1 MELTPRLPLVGL
13 GLQGARACETLWAL
27 FCEPALAFLLCQLR
41 RRCRPWLS
49 KPFRFPRPATA
60 LGSVLLLASGSARAI
75 DVLQIRL
82 PLLQEDFYVRIEE
95 LASPDA
101 LWAGRSDLAE
111 LNRAT
116 NGAYALRLQELL
128 NHPLPMQDHLD
139 TPMVRQ
145 VELLLKRLID
155 VPTNEANLLD
165 SQPLQAG
172 MRKLKAEGR
181 QATLLNL
188 LQAIPGHKVSIRLD
202 RAVAFLKQINQNNAE
217 ITELLKTLP
226 ALPAAP
232 SEALRRGPFAIT
244 TRVVNLPVAAGKES
258 LEVTLVR
265 PVEPPT
271 LPAVVISHGLWDSPS
286 SFLGWAQHLASHGAP
301 VLLPRHPGS
310 DISQQAQMLAGNA
323 PPPDPREFL
332 RRPRDI
338 KAVLDALENGQLPG
352 AEGIPA
358 RGVIFIGH
366 SWGGTTALQ
375 LAGARSLQATLW
387 QACKNTNHPE
397 RNLSWVL
404 QCTFLPAATDA
415 SLADSRIVR
424 VVAVSPPQAL
434 IFAAGLVDLQKPVLL
449 ISGSSDIV
457 VPLHPE
463 ALDPFHLYPLDRS
476 QLVLVEGGTHF
487 NLPAPASSD
496 GGPLR
501 ALLLYWAQGKSL
513 KTDSAVADPAG
524 RALLLAPRKGLV
536 PGNR

>member
-1 MELTPRLPLVGL
+1 
-13 GLQGARACETLWAL
+13 
-27 FCEPALAFLLCQLR
+27 
-41 RRCRPWLS
+41 
-49 KPFRFPRPATA
+49 
-60 LGSVLLLASGSARAI
+60 VLLLNPGAARAI

-82 PLLQEDFYVRIEE
+82 PFLQEDFSVRIAE
-95 LASPDA
+95 LADPDG
-101 LWAGRSDLAE
+101 LWAGSSDLAE

-128 NHPLPMQDHLD
+128 HQPLPMQDHLD
-139 TPMVRQ
+139 APMARQ
-145 VELLLKRLID
+145 VELILKRLID
-155 VPTNEANLLD
+155 VDGKEAKVLD
-165 SQPLQAG
+165 FEPVQAG
-172 MRKLKAEGR
+172 LRKLMAEGR
-181 QATLLNL
+181 QATLLSL

-202 RAVAFLKQINQNNAE
+202 RAAPIVRQINQNNAR

-226 ALPAAP
+226 RLPAAP

-244 TRVVNLPVAAGKES
+244 TRVVNLPTAGGKES

-265 PVEPPT
+265 PMGPPS
-271 LPAVVISHGLWDSPS
+271 LPAVVISHGLWDSPT

-310 DISQQAQMLAGNA
+310 DISQQAQMLAGNE

-332 RRPRDI
+332 RRPRDV
-338 KAVLDALENGQLPG
+338 KAVLDALDNGQIPG
-352 AEGIPA
+352 AEAIPA
-358 RGVIFIGH
+358 RGLTFIGH

-375 LAGARSLQATLW
+375 LAGARSLRATLW
-387 QACKNTNHPE
+387 QACKNINNPE

-415 SLADSRIVR
+415 SLADPRIVR

-434 IFAAGLVDLQKPVLL
+434 VFAAGLVDLQKPVLL
-449 ISGSSDIV
+449 ISGSSDMV
-457 VPLHPE
+457 VPAQPE
-463 ALDPFHLYPLDRS
+463 ALDPFHLYPMDRS

-501 ALLLYWAQGKSL
+501 ALLLRWVQGTGL
-513 KTDSAVADPAG
+513 KADSAVADPAG
-524 RALLLAPRKGLV
+524 RALLLVPHKGAV
-536 PGNR
+536 PANR

>member
-1 MELTPRLPLVGL
+1 MY
-13 GLQGARACETLWAL
+13 LW
-27 FCEPALAFLLCQLR
+27 PALAFLLRQLR
-41 RRCRPWLS
+41 RRCRQGLS
-49 KPFRFPRPATA
+49 QHLRSPAVATA
-60 LGSVLLLASGSARAI
+60 LGTVLLLTPGAARAI

-82 PLLQEDFYVRIEE
+82 PLLQEDFSVRIAE

-101 LWAGRSDLAE
+101 LWAGNSDLAE

-116 NGAYALRLQELL
+116 NGTYALRLQELL
-128 NHPLPMQDHLD
+128 NQPLPMQDHLD
-139 TPMVRQ
+139 APMARQ
-145 VELLLKRLID
+145 VELILKRLID
-155 VPTNEANLLD
+155 VDGNEAKVLD
-165 SQPLQAG
+165 SEPVQAG
-172 MRKLKAEGR
+172 LRKLMAEGR
-181 QATLLNL
+181 QATLLSL

-202 RAVAFLKQINQNNAE
+202 RAAIFLRQINQNDE
-217 ITELLKTLP
+217 KITALLKTLP
-226 ALPAAP
+226 RLPAAP
-232 SEALRRGPFAIT
+232 SEALARGPFAIT
-244 TRVVNLPVAAGKES
+244 TRVVKLPPVNGKES

-265 PVEPPT
+265 PVGPPS
-271 LPAVVISHGLWDSPS
+271 LPAVVISHGLWDSPT

-332 RRPRDI
+332 RRPRDV
-338 KAVLDALENGQLPG
+338 KAVLDALENGQIPG
-352 AEGIPA
+352 AEGLPA
-358 RGVIFIGH
+358 RDLTFIGH

-387 QACKNTNHPE
+387 QACKNSNNPE

-415 SLADSRIVR
+415 SLADPRIVR
-424 VVAVSPPQAL
+424 VIAVSPPQAL
-434 IFAAGLVDLQKPVLL
+434 VFAVGLADLQKPVLL

-457 VPLHPE
+457 VPVQPE
-463 ALDPFHLYPLDRS
+463 ALDPFHLYPKDRS

-501 ALLLYWAQGKSL
+501 ALLLHWSQGKSL
-513 KTDSAVADPAG
+513 KADAAVADPAG
-524 RALLLAPRKGLV
+524 RALLLVPRKG
-536 PGNR
+536 PMPANR

>member
-1 MELTPRLPLVGL
+1 VVKLPPV
-13 GLQGARACETLWAL
+13 
-27 FCEPALAFLLCQLR
+27 
-41 RRCRPWLS
+41 
-49 KPFRFPRPATA
+49 
-60 LGSVLLLASGSARAI
+60 
-75 DVLQIRL
+75 
-82 PLLQEDFYVRIEE
+82 
-95 LASPDA
+95 
-101 LWAGRSDLAE
+101 
-111 LNRAT
+111 
-116 NGAYALRLQELL
+116 NG
-128 NHPLPMQDHLD
+128 
-139 TPMVRQ
+139 
-145 VELLLKRLID
+145 I
-155 VPTNEANLLD
+155 
-165 SQPLQAG
+165 
-172 MRKLKAEGR
+172 
-181 QATLLNL
+181 
-188 LQAIPGHKVSIRLD
+188 
-202 RAVAFLKQINQNNAE
+202 
-217 ITELLKTLP
+217 
-226 ALPAAP
+226 
-232 SEALRRGPFAIT
+232 
-244 TRVVNLPVAAGKES
+244 ES

-265 PVEPPT
+265 PVGPPS
-271 LPAVVISHGLWDSPS
+271 LPAVVISHGLWDSPT

-332 RRPRDI
+332 RRPKDV
-338 KAVLDALENGQLPG
+338 KAVLDALENGQIPG
-352 AEGIPA
+352 AEGLPA
-358 RGVIFIGH
+358 RDLTFIGH

-387 QACKNTNHPE
+387 QACKNTIHPE

-434 IFAAGLVDLQKPVLL
+434 IFAAGLIDLQKPVLL

-501 ALLLYWAQGKSL
+501 SLLLYWAQGKSL
-513 KTDSAVADPAG
+513 KTDSAVTDPAG
-524 RALLLAPRKGLV
+524 RALLFAPRKGVV
-536 PGNR
+536 PANP

>member
-1 MELTPRLPLVGL
+1 VSF
-13 GLQGARACETLWAL
+13 Q
-27 FCEPALAFLLCQLR
+27 LCQLR
-41 RRCRPWLS
+41 RRYRQWLS
-49 KPFRFPRPATA
+49 KPFHLPRAASA

-82 PLLQEDFYVRIEE
+82 PLLQEDFSVRIDE

-101 LWAGRSDLAE
+101 LWAGKSDLAE

-116 NGAYALRLQELL
+116 NGAYALKLQELL
-128 NHPLPMQDHLD
+128 NQPLPMQGDLGA
-139 TPMVRQ
+139 PMVRQ
-145 VELLLKRLID
+145 VELVLKRLID
-155 VPTNEANLLD
+155 VPANEANLLD
-165 SQPLQAG
+165 SKPLQAG

-202 RAVAFLKQINQNNAE
+202 RAVTFLKQINQNNAQ

-232 SEALRRGPFAIT
+232 PAALRRGPFAFT
-244 TRVVNLPVAAGKES
+244 TRVVNLPLTAGNES
-258 LEVTLVR
+258 LEVTVVL
-265 PVEPPT
+265 PVGPPT

-332 RRPRDI
+332 RRPRDV
-338 KAVLDALENGQLPG
+338 KAVLDALENGQIPG

-358 RGVIFIGH
+358 RGLTFIGH

-387 QACKNTNHPE
+387 QACKNTNNSE
-397 RNLSWVL
+397 RNRNLSWVL
-404 QCTFLPAATDA
+404 QCTFLPAATVD
-415 SLADSRIVR
+415 SLADPRFLR

-434 IFAAGLVDLQKPVLL
+434 VFAAGLVDLQKPVLL
-449 ISGSSDIV
+449 ISGSSDLV
-457 VPLHPE
+457 VPAQPE
-463 ALDPFHLYPLDRS
+463 ALDPFHLYPLGHS
-476 QLVLVEGGTHF
+476 QMVLVEGGTHF
-487 NLPAPASSD
+487 NLPAPADSD

-501 ALLLYWAQGKSL
+501 ALLLHWVQGKPL
-513 KTDSAVADPAG
+513 KADAAVADPAG
-524 RALLLAPRKGLV
+524 RVLHLV
-536 PGNR
+536 PQRGPVPANR

>member
-1 MELTPRLPLVGL
+1 MELAPRLPLVRL
-13 GLQGARACETLWAL
+13 GLQGARGCETLGAL
-27 FCEPALAFLLCQLR
+27 LCEPALAFLLCQLR
-41 RRCRPWLS
+41 RRHRPGLS
-49 KPFRFPRPATA
+49 KPFRLPRAATA
-60 LGSVLLLASGSARAI
+60 LGSVLLLTSGSARAV

-82 PLLQEDFYVRIEE
+82 PLLQEDFSVRIEE

-111 LNRAT
+111 LNRAS
-116 NGAYALRLQELL
+116 NGAYVLRLQELL
-128 NHPLPMQDHLD
+128 NQPMPMQDHLD
-139 TPMVRQ
+139 TPMVHQ
-145 VELLLKRLID
+145 VEVILKRLVD
-155 VPTNEANLLD
+155 LPANEANLLD
-165 SQPLQAG
+165 SRPVREG
-172 MRKLKAEGR
+172 MQKLKAQGR
-181 QATLLNL
+181 KATLLSL

-202 RAVAFLKQINQNNAE
+202 RAVVFLKKINQNNAQ
-217 ITELLKTLP
+217 ITELLRTLP
-226 ALPAAP
+226 ALAAAP
-232 SEALRRGPFAIT
+232 SAALRRGPLAIT
-244 TRVVNLPVAAGKES
+244 TRVVNLPLAAGNES

-265 PVEPPT
+265 PVGPPT

-332 RRPRDI
+332 RRPRDV
-338 KAVLDALENGQLPG
+338 KAVLDALENGLIPG

-375 LAGARSLQATLW
+375 LAGARSLRAGIW
-387 QACKNTNHPE
+387 KACKNTDNPE

-404 QCTFLPAATDA
+404 QCTFLPAATVD
-415 SLADSRIVR
+415 SLADPRIVR

-434 IFAAGLVDLQKPVLL
+434 VFAAGLVDLQKPVLL

-457 VPLHPE
+457 VPAEPE

-476 QLVLVEGGTHF
+476 QMVLVEGGTHF
-487 NLPAPASSD
+487 NLPAPADSD

-501 ALLLYWAQGKSL
+501 ALLLHWVQGKPL
-513 KTDSAVADPAG
+513 KADAAVADPAG
-524 RALLLAPRKGLV
+524 RVLHLV
-536 PGNR
+536 PQRGPVPANR